1 MAEITETKQETTGK
15 GLFSAIKLRF
25 KGNPAMFYSMSIAAT
40 WAGPASFFVGT
51 GTAQQ
56 SGLIPVLLWALGNTL
71 ACIVFGICAQ
81 RVPKLREVF
90 MSKPARIIVGL
101 MCVFQVWLSMQGINQ
116 ALGGTVIGGT
126 AAMVI
131 TYVIALA
138 FLAFYMRDALV
149 RNVLTDNGSWLLVY
163 VLIVVLALA
172 SIAMNGVHPIPLG
185 TEPAAVMDG
194 AVKMVKLLPGC
205 FLYPVFWQMFE
216 YNDEEGTGTA
226 KVNMEK
232 SFIVGGLLFG
242 VYLLFILLISFTE
255 FSPATELLKG
265 IMITLVAMS
274 TLSSFIYGL
283 FISFGKGL
291 GVGLSVAAIGSW
303 AFLVPL
309 GVMGIWS
316 LMADV
321 RIVLV
326 LIGFAI
332 AIGWHLREKHAEK
345 QEAERA

>member
-1 MAEITETKQETTGK
+1 
-15 GLFSAIKLRF
+15 
-25 KGNPAMFYSMSIAAT
+25 MFYSMSIAAT

-56 SGLIPVLLWALGNTL
+56 QGLIPVLLWALGNTL

-116 ALGGTVIGGT
+116 ALGGTIIGET

-131 TYVIALA
+131 TYVIAVA
-138 FLAFYMRDALV
+138 FLIFYMHDALV
-149 RNVLTDNGSWLLVY
+149 RNVLTDNGSWALVY
-163 VLIVVLALA
+163 VLITVLAIV
-172 SIAMNGVHPIPLG
+172 SIAMNGVHPIPMG
-185 TEPAAVMDG
+185 TEPSAVADG
-194 AVKMVKLLPGC
+194 AMKLVKLLPGC

-242 VYLLFILLISFTE
+242 AYLLFILLLSFTE

-265 IMITLVAMS
+265 ILITLVAMS
-274 TLSSFIYGL
+274 TLSSFIYGI
-283 FISFGKGL
+283 FISFGKGFGTAL
-291 GVGLSVAAIGSW
+291 NVAAIGSW

-332 AIGWHLREKHAEK
+332 AIAWWLK
-345 QEAERA
+345 ERNSLGKDE